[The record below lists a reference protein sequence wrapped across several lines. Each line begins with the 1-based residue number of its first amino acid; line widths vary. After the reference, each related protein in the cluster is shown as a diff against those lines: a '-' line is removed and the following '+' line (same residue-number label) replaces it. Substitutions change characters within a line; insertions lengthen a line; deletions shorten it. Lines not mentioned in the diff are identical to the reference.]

1 MDPNCAIC
9 NNPPK
14 HSCDCERRSLIHA
27 VEESERRVLSPLIA
41 DIRFF
46 LPSSPRFLPF
56 LPANILA
63 YYDSLWVTTQARAS
77 IHQDFR
83 AREARR
89 RADYERWRRD
99 NHGRITRTELEEE
112 EYELHRGI
120 NDDWRAAVERYPDV
134 LDYFYGLVGWTRG
147 SGGGGGGSG
156 VRRGEVYL
164 TRRG

>member
-41 DIRFF
+41 DIR
-46 LPSSPRFLPF
+46 
-56 LPANILA
+56 
-63 YYDSLWVTTQARAS
+63 LWVTTQARSS

-99 NHGRITRTELEEE
+99 NYGRITRTELEEE

-147 SGGGGGGSG
+147 SGGSSGGGG
-156 VRRGEVYL
+156 VRREVYL